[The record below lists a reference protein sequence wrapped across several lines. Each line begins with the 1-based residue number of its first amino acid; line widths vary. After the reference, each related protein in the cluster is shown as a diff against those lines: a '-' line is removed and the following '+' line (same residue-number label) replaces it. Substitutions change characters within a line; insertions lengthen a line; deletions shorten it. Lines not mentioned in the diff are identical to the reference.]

1 MSMDRPV
8 FTEIKKLRTFAAIAE
23 ERSFTKAAARLNAA
37 QPWVS
42 DQLRLLEEWVGLE
55 LIVRSKGKPISI
67 TPAGEEMLRIAN
79 RLLLSCAD
87 AAEDMQR
94 CRDEGLSRLVIG
106 VEEPTL
112 FIPERNRLIARFQ
125 ERARGTKLEIV
136 SGAPDELSEGLCNG
150 RLDLILTSARRP
162 NDDIEARPFFECE
175 MMLAIP
181 KQSVSCYQTSLR
193 GARLM
198 TLRDTAHPWLPVLKA
213 ELAGEAIDWIDC
225 PEDSFPALIHY
236 AATLGIATLAAAVPD
251 QIDQLRHRFEL
262 WPVSGHA
269 LSVRWRLM
277 RRRGYQKATR
287 DLFWRLAGSPEIGN
301 RDSIQS
307 ASSWTDDRPS
317 PRRGL
322 TR

>member
-1 MSMDRPV
+1 MDRPV
-8 FTEIKKLRTFAAIAE
+8 FTEIKKLRTFVAIAE
-23 ERSFTKAAARLNAA
+23 ERSFTRAAARLNAA

-42 DQLRLLEEWVGLE
+42 DQLRQLELWVGLE
-55 LIVRSKGKPISI
+55 LIIRSKGKPISI

-87 AAEDMQR
+87 AAEDMRR
-94 CRDEGLSRLVIG
+94 CRDEGLSRLVLG
-106 VEEPTL
+106 VEAPTL

-125 ERARGTKLEIV
+125 ERARGTRLEIV
-136 SGAPDELSEGLCNG
+136 NGAPDELSEGLCNG

-162 NDDIEARPFFECE
+162 NDDIEALPFFECE
-175 MMLAIP
+175 MMLAVP
-181 KQSVSCYQTSLR
+181 KPCVSRYRGGLR

-198 TLRDTAHPWLPVLKA
+198 ALRDTAHPWLPALKA
-213 ELAGEAIDWIDC
+213 ELAGERIDWVDC

-236 AATLGIATLAAAVPD
+236 AATMGIATLAPALPD
-251 QIDQLRHRFEL
+251 QVDQLRHRFEL
-262 WPVSGHA
+262 WPVPGHA

-287 DLFWRLAGSPEIGN
+287 DLFWRLAGTPEIGN
-301 RDSIQS
+301 RDSIQP
-307 ASSWTDDRPS
+307 ASSWTGDAASSRQAS
-317 PRRGL
+317 